1 MQQEPTTKPTK
12 QLKIL
17 EFFKRIIGFQ
27 ERSMPIENTPSS
39 QVFTIPDPAG
49 DGVDKCFYDTGRVKR
64 RLFEESGYYGSKRQ
78 RRVSS
83 SSTIDT
89 ANEHDGVEEVL
100 NKDDADELRRKLSKA
115 ESNLFKI
122 EGYISRIDCERQ
134 MWKYKEKRV
143 KRAIL
148 RLKCKLKNNVKDGV
162 NSSQSEVVDGG
173 EVEYDFET
181 EALDDTESD

>member
-1 MQQEPTTKPTK
+1 MWQEPTKKPTK

-27 ERSMPIENTPSS
+27 ERSMPIETTPSS

-49 DGVDKCFYDTGRVKR
+49 DGVDKCFYDKGRVKR
-64 RLFEESGYYGSKRQ
+64 RLFEESGDYGSKRQ

-89 ANEHDGVEEVL
+89 VNEHDGVEEVL

-148 RLKCKLKNNVKDGV
+148 RLKCKLKNNIRDGE
-162 NSSQSEVVDGG
+162 NSWQSKSVAE
-173 EVEYDFET
+173 EEYDFET